1 MTIKESLHTYTHK
14 RGYQT
19 TDTKILTL
27 VIEGKSEF
35 PVKFKFSYR
44 SYNSGEDFTGEIF
57 DGTKLNHIFS
67 RNDLG
72 ITNDQAVYYGSD
84 EPELKAR
91 IAMLTLKGKEFIK
104 SLY

>member
-14 RGYQT
+14 RGDQT

-44 SYNSGEDFTGEIF
+44 SYNWGEDFTGEIF
-57 DGTKLNHIFS
+57 DGTQLNHVFD

-72 ITNDQAVYYGSD
+72 ITIDPRVYYGSD
-84 EPELKAR
+84 ESEHKAR
-91 IAMLTLKGKEFIK
+91 VAMLTLKGIEFIK
-104 SLY
+104 SLF